1 MSLKMAT
8 KTLNKPAQIQNEEMI
23 FHDKLIS

>member
-8 KTLNKPAQIQNEEMI
+8 KTLQKPAQIQNEEMV
-23 FHDKLIS
+23 FQTKLIS